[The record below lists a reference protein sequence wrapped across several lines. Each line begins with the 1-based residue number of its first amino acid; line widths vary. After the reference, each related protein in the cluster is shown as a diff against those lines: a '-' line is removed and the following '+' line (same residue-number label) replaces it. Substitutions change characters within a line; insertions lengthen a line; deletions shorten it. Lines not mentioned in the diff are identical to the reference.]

1 MSTAVKGLTVDQYDR
16 MVEKGILP
24 ETNRFE
30 LIEGRIVEKDVKK
43 PAHPTATRR
52 TMRAIERIL
61 PAGWHVRK
69 EDPVRIPNRRSE
81 PEPDLAVVRGDE
93 DAYQDRHPGPEDIA
107 LVVEVTRSTV
117 AKDRALAR
125 VYGPGGIPVYWIV
138 NLPKRRLE
146 VYSHPVPLTPIAR
159 VYPAPVILGETESV
173 DLTIEGQV
181 VGQIPVAD
189 LLPRRSMTA
198 DFLRHLDAQRP
209 FRPCRLVLTD
219 GFEVPVSSPGVIT
232 VPNEDRSGFRGYPG
246 RPV

>member
-1 MSTAVKGLTVDQYDR
+1 M
-16 MVEKGILP
+16 
-24 ETNRFE
+24 
-30 LIEGRIVEKDVKK
+30 
-43 PAHPTATRR
+43 
-52 TMRAIERIL
+52 
-61 PAGWHVRK
+61 
-69 EDPVRIPNRRSE
+69 
-81 PEPDLAVVRGDE
+81 VRGDE
-93 DAYQDRHPGPEDIA
+93 DAYEDRHPGPEDIA

-189 LLPRRSMTA
+189 LLPRR
-198 DFLRHLDAQRP
+198 P
-209 FRPCRLVLTD
+209 
-219 GFEVPVSSPGVIT
+219 
-232 VPNEDRSGFRGYPG
+232 
-246 RPV
+246 